1 MSAHSNISTN
11 VHFYECP
18 PRRFTRMGTRKK
30 KRFLRLTPAAVPVNH
45 DGLDDVSVGYSSMP
59 TVINLKKAKN

>member
-1 MSAHSNISTN
+1 
-11 VHFYECP
+11 
-18 PRRFTRMGTRKK
+18 MGTRKK